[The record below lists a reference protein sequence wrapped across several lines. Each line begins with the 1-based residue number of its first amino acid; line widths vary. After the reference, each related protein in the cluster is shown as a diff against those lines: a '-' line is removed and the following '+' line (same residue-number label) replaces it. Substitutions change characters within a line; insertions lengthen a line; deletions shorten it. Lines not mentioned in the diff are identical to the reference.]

1 MSAADLEDVARR
13 AVEAATSAGATDAE
27 AWSEGSR
34 SREVRVH
41 AGEVESLTE
50 ASGRGVGI
58 RAWIGTR
65 TGYAYGT
72 DLSESGLAELAEAAA
87 GAARVADEDENSV
100 APDPSGKPPEIDGLR
115 DPAVAATETADVIEL
130 AKRIERV
137 ALDRDERVTGVEEV
151 VYVDEDGDA
160 AIATSRGVSGSFG
173 SSVAYSF
180 LQAMAT
186 QDSEVQTGLGFGVG
200 RSPGAL
206 DPEEIGAEAGD
217 EAASMLGASKPESRT
232 CPVVLSER
240 VTASFAGFIGG
251 AVSADDVQRGRSP
264 FADRLGDELASP
276 AYVLADDGID
286 PGGLAS
292 APFDGEG
299 TPRERTPLIAEG
311 KLLAYLHDSYTARRG
326 GARST
331 GNAARSSY
339 RSAPSVSPSNLV
351 LESGRAHPR
360 TAARAD
366 RRRRLHHGGRGPP
379 LWRQP
384 RHGPL
389 LGGRVRTGDPWRRA
403 RRAAARVHDRR
414 RPARHPGGRSGRGL
428 GDPLGPV
435 RRIGEDGAHAG
446 RRDGHRWELI
456 LVQQP
461 LLGSRRTPMTRRR

>member
-1 MSAADLEDVARR
+1 MTEVGAADLEDAARR
-13 AVEAATSAGATDAE
+13 SVEAATSAGATDAE

-58 RAWIGTR
+58 RAWIGAR

-72 DLSESGLAELAEAAA
+72 DLSEAGLAELAEAAV
-87 GAARVADEDENSV
+87 GAARVADEDENSA
-100 APDPSGKPPEIDGLR
+100 APEPSGEPPEIDGLR
-115 DPAVAATETADVIEL
+115 DPAVASTETAEVIEL

-137 ALDRDERVTGVEEV
+137 ALDRDERITGVEEV

-200 RSPGAL
+200 RSPKSL
-206 DPEEIGAEAGD
+206 DAEEIGTEAGD
-217 EAASMLGASKPESRT
+217 EAASMLGATKPKSRT

-251 AVSADDVQRGRSP
+251 AVSADEVQRGRSP
-264 FADRLGDELASP
+264 FADRLGEEVASA

-286 PGGLAS
+286 PDGLAT

-299 TPRERTPLIAEG
+299 TPRGRTPLIADG

-326 GARST
+326 DARST

-339 RSAPSVSPSNLV
+339 RSPPSVSPSNLV
-351 LESGRAHPR
+351 LEPGQLTLAQLLERAGDGVYITEVAGLHSGVNPVTGRYSVGASGR
-360 TAARAD
+360 TIS
-366 RRRRLHHGGRGPP
+366 GGELAEPVREFTIAGD
-379 LWRQP
+379 
-384 RHGPL
+384 L
-389 LGGRVRTGDPWRRA
+389 LGTL
-403 RRAAARVHDRR
+403 AAIQAVGSEIRWV
-414 RPARHPGGRSGRGL
+414 PFGGSVKTAPMLVGEMA
-428 GDPLGPV
+428 
-435 RRIGEDGAHAG
+435 IG
-446 RRDGHRWELI
+446 
-456 LVQQP
+456 
-461 LLGSRRTPMTRRR
+461 GS

>member
-1 MSAADLEDVARR
+1 MSELEEVARR
-13 AVEAATSAGATDAE
+13 AVEAATSAGASDAE
-27 AWSEGSR
+27 VWSEGSR

-72 DLSESGLAELAEAAA
+72 DLSESGLAELAEAAV
-87 GAARVADEDENSV
+87 GAARVSDEDENSV
-100 APDPSGKPPEIDGLR
+100 PPEPSGEPAEIKGLR
-115 DPAVAATETADVIEL
+115 DPSVAGTETAQVIEL
-130 AKRIERV
+130 AKRIESV
-137 ALDRDERVTGVEEV
+137 ALGRDERVTGVEEV
-151 VYVDEDGDA
+151 VYVDEEGDA

-186 QDSEVQTGLGFGVG
+186 EDSEVQTGLGFGVG
-200 RSPGAL
+200 RSPKAL
-206 DPEEIGAEAGD
+206 DAEEIGAEAGD
-217 EAASMLGASKPESRT
+217 EAASMLGASKPKSRT

-251 AVSADDVQRGRSP
+251 AVSADEVQRGRSP
-264 FADRLGDELASP
+264 FAERLGEQLAST

-299 TPRERTPLIAEG
+299 TPRGRTPLIADG

-331 GNAARSSY
+331 GNASRASY

-351 LESGRAHPR
+351 LEAGDLTLEQLLERAGDGVYITDVAGLHSGVNPVTGRYSVGASGR
-360 TAARAD
+360 TIS
-366 RRRRLHHGGRGPP
+366 GGELAEPVREFTIAGD
-379 LWRQP
+379 
-384 RHGPL
+384 L
-389 LGGRVRTGDPWRRA
+389 LGTL
-403 RRAAARVHDRR
+403 AAVEAVGSETRWV
-414 RPARHPGGRSGRGL
+414 PFGGSVKTAPMLVGEMA
-428 GDPLGPV
+428 
-435 RRIGEDGAHAG
+435 IGG
-446 RRDGHRWELI
+446 
-456 LVQQP
+456 
-461 LLGSRRTPMTRRR
+461 T